1 MERLDRLIEK
11 FKDKSSTHPY
21 TSLLWINYLEVKKE
35 NLDIR
40 LTQGERIVDELSE
53 LGDINPSLLMC
64 LITGTPDYNQQIVDN
79 T

>member
-35 NLDIR
+35 NLDLR
-40 LTQGERIVDELSE
+40 LSQGEKIVDELLE
-53 LGDINPSLLMC
+53 LDDINPSLLMC
-64 LITGTPDYNQQIVDN
+64 ILTGIPDYN
-79 T
+79 

>member
-35 NLDIR
+35 NLVTR
-40 LTQGERIVDELSE
+40 LTQGESIVDELPE
-53 LGDINPSLLMC
+53 QGDISPSLFMC
-64 LITGTPDYNQQIVDN
+64 LLAGIPNSDILPANNI
-79 T
+79 